1 MNATGGNQAQNVA
14 KYPAL
19 CPGVVNVASAD
30 RSGRMADFSD
40 YGDLTE
46 VAAPSG
52 WRGYDLANDPSRRI
66 LPLAEEHVMEAALG
80 PTPKRNTAC

>member
-1 MNATGGNQAQNVA
+1 
-14 KYPAL
+14 
-19 CPGVVNVASAD
+19 
-30 RSGRMADFSD
+30 MADFSD

-80 PTPKRNTAC
+80 VHPQKEYGVS